1 MMQWKRLVGTF
12 RISLKSD
19 KAWPNDKLT
28 HKNYLLELSV
38 AFNSDYRRVIKSD
51 SFRRLQDKTQVF
63 PLERNDFV
71 RTRLTHSLEVAMHT
85 RDLLIGVIS
94 KLNKKGIRIDELN
107 ESYRLL
113 ETAALIHD
121 IGNPP
126 FGHFG
131 EEAIRIWFSKN
142 GESLSCWSLFNE
154 QQRQDFLKFEGNAQ
168 TIRLLTKLHNDNGSS
183 ETGMNLTAST
193 LDSVIKYTASSD
205 KVNKD
210 DLLTKK
216 VGYFYSEEKVF
227 KNIKFVTGTMDC
239 RHPLVF
245 LLEAADDVAYT
256 FSDIEDAYNYGLYSY
271 RKLKSFIDEKT
282 NTNKFLINKGSE
294 AAAIQEFLRE
304 TQKKVYQSASQTFV
318 DHYEEIMSGTF
329 HGELINEECD
339 EVKCFKSLKEF
350 SYKYVFQTKTILDQE
365 VLGFNI
371 INRLLDEF
379 IPVVLK
385 HDKES
390 MNKYEERLFNNLPRS
405 AEDLYKRETDGC
417 SEVDKDY
424 YRLKMAVDFICNMTD
439 GYAKKLHD
447 TLFN

>member
-1 MMQWKRLVGTF
+1 MQWKRLVGTF
-12 RISLKSD
+12 RISSKSD
-19 KAWPNDKLT
+19 RVYPNDKLPHT
-28 HKNYLLELSV
+28 DLLLDLCR

-85 RDLLIGVIS
+85 RDLLTSVIT
-94 KLNKKGIRIDELN
+94 KLNREGIEIDELN

-142 GESLSCWSLFNE
+142 GPSLFCWSSFSE
-154 QQRQDFLKFEGNAQ
+154 QQKEDFLQFEGNAQ

-183 ETGMNLTAST
+183 EKGMNLTAST
-193 LDSVIKYTASSD
+193 LDAVIKYTARAD
-205 KVNKD
+205 QIDEQNV
-210 DLLTKK
+210 LTKK
-216 VGYFYSEEKVF
+216 IGYFYSEEQMF
-227 KNIKFVTGTMDC
+227 KNIKVVTGTTGH

-245 LLEAADDVAYT
+245 LLEAADDLAYT

-271 RKLKSFIDEKT
+271 REIKSFIDEKT
-282 NTNKFLINKGSE
+282 GTNKFLININSE

-304 TQKKVYQSASQTFV
+304 TQRKVYQSASKTFV
-318 DHYEEIMSGTF
+318 EHYEEIMAGAF
-329 HGELINEECD
+329 HGEIINEECD
-339 EVKCFKSLKEF
+339 EVKCFHALKEF
-350 SYKYVFQTKTILDQE
+350 SYEYVFQTKTILDQE

-371 INRLLDEF
+371 INRLLSEF

-385 HDKES
+385 YDKEP

-405 AEDLYKRETDGC
+405 AEELYKRETETS
-417 SEVDKDY
+417 SEVEKDY

>member
-1 MMQWKRLVGTF
+1 MNWDRLVGTF
-12 RISLKSD
+12 RISMKSD
-19 KAWPNDKLT
+19 RAWRNDKLT
-28 HKNYLLELSV
+28 HKNYLLDLNV
-38 AFNSDYRRVIKSD
+38 AFNSDYRRVVKSD

-94 KLNKKGIRIDELN
+94 KLVREGIKVDELN

-142 GESLSCWSLFNE
+142 GHELSCWSEFTE
-154 QQRQDFLKFEGNAQ
+154 QQKQDFLKFEGNAQ

-193 LDSVIKYTASSD
+193 LDAVIKYTAASD
-205 KVNKD
+205 KVDKS

-227 KNIKFVTGTMDC
+227 TNIKFVTGTTNC

-271 RKLKSFIDEKT
+271 RKLKTFIDEKT
-282 NTNKFLINKGSE
+282 GTDKFLKNVTSE
-294 AAAIQEFLRE
+294 AAAIQTFLRE

-318 DHYEEIMSGTF
+318 NHYDEIMEGTF
-329 HGELINEECD
+329 HEEIINEECD
-339 EVKCFKSLKEF
+339 EVKCFNALKEF
-350 SYKYVFQTKTILDQE
+350 SNKNVFQTKTILDQE

-385 HDKES
+385 YDKEP

-405 AEDLYKRETDGC
+405 AEDLYKRESINC
-417 SEVDKDY
+417 SEVDKEY

>member
-1 MMQWKRLVGTF
+1 MYWKRLVGTF
-12 RISLKSD
+12 RISLKSN
-19 KAWPNDKLT
+19 KVCPNDKLT
-28 HKNYLLELSV
+28 HKNYLLDLGV

-94 KLNKKGIRIDELN
+94 KLNRKGIIIEELD

-131 EEAIRIWFSKN
+131 EEAIRIWFSKY
-142 GESLSCWSLFNE
+142 GPDLACWSTFSE
-154 QQRQDFLKFEGNAQ
+154 QQKQDFLKFEGNAQ

-193 LDSVIKYTASSD
+193 LDSVIKYTAASD
-205 KVNKD
+205 QVDKS

-227 KNIKFVTGTMDC
+227 KNIKFVTGTTGC
-239 RHPLVF
+239 RHPIVF

-271 RKLKSFIDEKT
+271 RKLKSFIDKKT
-282 NTNKFLINKGSE
+282 GTDRFLVNKTSE
-294 AAAIQEFLRE
+294 AAAIQDFLRE
-304 TQKKVYQSASQTFV
+304 TQKLVYQSASKTFV
-318 DHYEEIMSGTF
+318 EHYEEIMAGTF

-339 EVKCFKSLKEF
+339 EVKCFHALKEF
-350 SYKYVFQTKTILDQE
+350 SYEHVFQTKTILDQE

-379 IPVVLK
+379 VPVVLK
-385 HDKES
+385 HEKEP

-405 AEDLYKRETDGC
+405 AEELYRRESENC
-417 SEVDKDY
+417 SEADKDY

>member
-1 MMQWKRLVGTF
+1 MYWKRLVGTF

-19 KAWPNDKLT
+19 KVCPNDKLA
-28 HKNYLLELSV
+28 HKNYLLDLSM

-85 RDLLIGVIS
+85 RDLLIGMVS
-94 KLNKKGIRIDELN
+94 RLNRKGIIIEELD

-131 EEAIRIWFSKN
+131 EEAIRIWFSKYGN
-142 GESLSCWSLFNE
+142 NLVCWSTFSE
-154 QQRQDFLKFEGNAQ
+154 QQKQDFLKFEGNAQ

-193 LDSVIKYTASSD
+193 LDSVIKYIAPSD
-205 KVNKD
+205 QVDKCN
-210 DLLTKK
+210 LLTKK

-227 KNIKFVTGTMDC
+227 KNIKFVTGTTGC

-271 RKLKSFIDEKT
+271 RKLKSFIDIKT
-282 NTNKFLINKGSE
+282 GTDKFLVKKTSE
-294 AAAIQEFLRE
+294 AAAIQEFLRD
-304 TQKKVYQSASQTFV
+304 TQKLVYQSASKTFV
-318 DHYEEIMSGTF
+318 EHYDEIMAGTF
-329 HGELINEECD
+329 HGEIINEECD
-339 EVKCFKSLKEF
+339 EVKCFHALKEF
-350 SYKYVFQTKTILDQE
+350 SYEHVFQTKTILDQE

-379 IPVVLK
+379 VPVVLK
-385 HDKES
+385 YDKEP

-405 AEDLYKRETDGC
+405 ADELYRRESENC
-417 SEVDKDY
+417 SEADKDY

>member
-1 MMQWKRLVGTF
+1 MKWNQLVGTF
-12 RISLKSD
+12 RISSKSD
-19 KAWPNDKLT
+19 KIYPNDKLT
-28 HKNYLLELSV
+28 HQNYSLDLNI

-85 RDLLIGVIS
+85 RDMLTSVIN
-94 KLNKKGIRIDELN
+94 KLSMEGIVIDELN

-142 GESLSCWSLFNE
+142 GSLFPCWSDFTE
-154 QQRQDFLKFEGNAQ
+154 QQKGDFLQFEGNAQ

-193 LDSVIKYTASSD
+193 LDAVIKYTARADQID
-205 KVNKD
+205 KKSI
-210 DLLTKK
+210 LTKK
-216 VGYFYSEEKVF
+216 VGYFYSEEQVF
-227 KNIKFVTGTMDC
+227 KNIKLVTGTTGN

-245 LLEAADDVAYT
+245 LLEAADDLAYT

-271 RKLKSFIDEKT
+271 QELKTFIDEKT
-282 NTNKFLINKGSE
+282 GTDKFLINDSTE
-294 AAAIQEFLRE
+294 AASIQKFLRE
-304 TQKKVYQSASQTFV
+304 TQRKVYQSASKTFV
-318 DHYEEIMSGTF
+318 DYYEEIMAGTF
-329 HGELINEECD
+329 HGEIINEECD
-339 EVKCFKSLKEF
+339 EVKCFHALKEF
-350 SYKYVFQTKTILDQE
+350 SYEYVFQTKTILDQE

-371 INRLLDEF
+371 INRLLSEF

-385 HDKES
+385 YDKES
-390 MNKYEERLFNNLPRS
+390 MNKYEERLFNNLSRS
-405 AEDLYKRETDGC
+405 AEALYKRETQTSSDI
-417 SEVDKDY
+417 EKDY